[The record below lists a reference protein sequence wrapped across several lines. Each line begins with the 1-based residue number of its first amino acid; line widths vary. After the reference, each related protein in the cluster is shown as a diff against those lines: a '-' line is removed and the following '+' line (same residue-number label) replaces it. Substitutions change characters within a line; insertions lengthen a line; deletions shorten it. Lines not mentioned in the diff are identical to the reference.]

1 MVELFITNQYL
12 IKQIINKTACELK
25 IKFNDKNNRA
35 FFKTD
40 KMNKFKSIDIER
52 VKNLV

>member
-12 IKQIINKTACELK
+12 IRQLINKTACELK
-25 IKFNDKNNRA
+25 IKFNIRNKRA

-52 VKNLV
+52 VKNLI